1 MRAKAPNADRTT
13 EPSADAPRRPAR
25 GVWLYAVTNSRGR
38 ETSGGLPSG
47 VADEPVRLIDAEGLT
62 AAVGTV
68 DLREFGEEALRRK
81 LEDLDWLAGA
91 ARAHDRVINALARG
105 GATVPVGLATV
116 FADDDSVRAMLDE
129 RRANLSAALG
139 RLAGRTEWGV
149 KAYAAS
155 GAASSVAEGDGE
167 GEGDGDGEG
176 EGGSSDGSEGSGN
189 SDASGADAGKEG
201 AGTAFLKR
209 KRAQLTRQQSAA
221 TAQAERAAHI
231 HERLN
236 RLSVSSRL
244 YAPQNP
250 ALTGRREHM
259 LLNGAYLVE
268 DDGLEA
274 FRATVTFLDAEAR
287 REGIHVELTGPWP
300 PYSFTAEGMADG

>member
-1 MRAKAPNADRTT
+1 MRTKAPNADRTT
-13 EPSADAPRRPAR
+13 EPPTGTPRRPAL

-38 ETSGGLPSG
+38 ETGGLPSG
-47 VADEPVRLIDAEGLT
+47 VADEPVRLIDADGLT

-68 DLREFGEEALRRK
+68 DLHEFGEEALRRK

-91 ARAHDRVINALARG
+91 ARAHDRVINALTRG

-116 FADDDSVRAMLDE
+116 FADDDNVRAMLGE
-129 RRANLSAALG
+129 RHANLSAALS
-139 RLAGRTEWGV
+139 RLARRTEWGV
-149 KAYAAS
+149 KVYAGSAY
-155 GAASSVAEGDGE
+155 ASSVGDGE
-167 GEGDGDGEG
+167 ANRNGD
-176 EGGSSDGSEGSGN
+176 SAA
-189 SDASGADAGKEG
+189 SDADAEKEG

-209 KRAQLTRQQSAA
+209 KRAALTRQQSAA
-221 TAQAERAAHI
+221 KIQAERAAHI

-250 ALTGRREHM
+250 ALTGRHEHM

-268 DDGLEA
+268 DDGLDA
-274 FRATVTFLDAEAR
+274 FRSAVTFLDAEGR
-287 REGIHVELTGPWP
+287 RDGLHVELTGPWP
-300 PYSFTAEGMADG
+300 AYSFTAEGLADG

>member
-13 EPSADAPRRPAR
+13 EPSADTPRRPAL
-25 GVWLYAVTNSRGR
+25 GVWLYAVTSSRGR
-38 ETSGGLPSG
+38 ETSGLPSG

-68 DLREFGEEALRRK
+68 DLEEFGEEALRRK

-116 FADDDSVRAMLDE
+116 FADDDNVRAMLDE

-149 KAYAAS
+149 KAYTAS
-155 GAASSVAEGDGE
+155 GAAQSAAEGDGE
-167 GEGDGDGEG
+167 T
-176 EGGSSDGSEGSGN
+176 GN
-189 SDASGADAGKEG
+189 SDESTGSDRSGAEKEG

-221 TAQAERAAHI
+221 KVQAERAAHI

-259 LLNGAYLVE
+259 LLNGAYLVD
-268 DDGLEA
+268 DDGLDA
-274 FRATVTFLDAEAR
+274 FRAAVTFLDAEAR

-300 PYSFTAEGMADG
+300 PYSFTAQDLADG

>member
-1 MRAKAPNADRTT
+1 MKANAPKTDERT
-13 EPSADAPRRPAR
+13 EPSADMSSRPAL
-25 GVWLYAVTNSRGR
+25 GVWLYAVTSSRRGDGR
-38 ETSGGLPSG
+38 ETSGLPSG
-47 VADEPVRLIDAEGLT
+47 VADEPVRLIDADGLT
-62 AAVGTV
+62 AVVGTV

-116 FADDDSVRAMLDE
+116 FADDDNVRAMLEE
-129 RRANLSAALG
+129 RRANLSAALS

-149 KAYAAS
+149 KAYADPT
-155 GAASSVAEGDGE
+155 AAPTAV
-167 GEGDGDGEG
+167 
-176 EGGSSDGSEGSGN
+176 EGGDSQSESASHDADYIEGS
-189 SDASGADAGKEG
+189 AGANAEKEG

-209 KRAQLTRQQSAA
+209 RRAQLTQQQSAA
-221 TAQAERAAHI
+221 KSWAERAARI

-250 ALTGRREHM
+250 ALTGRRERM
-259 LLNGAYLVE
+259 LLNGAYLV
-268 DDGLEA
+268 DDSGLDA
-274 FRATVTFLDAEAR
+274 FRSAVADLDSEVR
-287 REGIHVELTGPWP
+287 REGVHVELTGPWP
-300 PYSFTAEGMADG
+300 SYSFTAEGLADG